1 MSSPVPPPSIEVLSV
16 KITSPPI
23 TVCAVYIL
31 PNANSNYHLLLTS
44 YLRSLVSVSKF
55 IIILGDFNMIDIN
68 WNTLVGFSPTSS
80 TFCDLTYNCN
90 LYQLINSPT
99 HKQGNILDLL
109 FTNVPERITNIAIYN
124 SCILHS
130 DHSTISFS
138 VASTSHVTHA
148 RASIHIC
155 NYNKDDLSRICSF
168 LLDYN
173 FKPCFLSDN
182 VDFVWLYIKQV
193 ISQAVDLFVP
203 TIYLC
208 SNPHPKWFSSTIRH
222 NINCL
227 KSLRCSHSIDPTP
240 SKQIKIFKLETSLN
254 YDIQQAKS
262 NYEAS
267 LIFNYS

>member
-1 MSSPVPPPSIEVLSV
+1 
-16 KITSPPI
+16 
-23 TVCAVYIL
+23 
-31 PNANSNYHLLLTS
+31 
-44 YLRSLVSVSKF
+44 
-55 IIILGDFNMIDIN
+55 MIDIN
-68 WNTLVGFSPTSS
+68 WDTLVGFSSTSS

-130 DHSTISFS
+130 DHSIIFFS

-155 NYNKDDLSRICSF
+155 NYNKADLSRICSF
-168 LLDYN
+168 LLDYDFN
-173 FKPCFLSDN
+173 PWFLLDN
-182 VDFVWLYIKQV
+182 VHFVWLYIKQV
-193 ISQAVDLFVP
+193 ISQAVDLFVS
-203 TIYLC
+203 TVYLC
-208 SNPHPKWFSSTIRH
+208 PNTHPKWFSSTIRH

-227 KSLRCSHSIDPTP
+227 KSLRRSHSIHSTP